1 MANHKILV
9 IDDSMVIR
17 RTVKDMLPPG
27 KFDVVEAK
35 DGLQGME
42 LIRSENPNLIM
53 LDFFLPKKSG
63 WDVYQEIQNDPYLQ
77 TVPLLLM
84 SGRKDEVT
92 DKIPE
97 PFEFFAFLE
106 KPFDQKQLIQG
117 IRDAMERSSKK
128 KKLMEKISET
138 AGATTTF
145 GGGVSEVEID
155 KMNQRIKTLET
166 EVTQLKK
173 QLSQVVSFIK
183 KKLQ

>member
-1 MANHKILV
+1 VANHKILV

-42 LIRSENPNLIM
+42 LIYSSNPNLIM
-53 LDFFLPKKSG
+53 LDFFLPKMSG
-63 WDVYQEIQNDPYLQ
+63 WEVYKEIQKNPQLKAI
-77 TVPLLLM
+77 PLLLM

-92 DKIPE
+92 DKITE
-97 PFEFFAFLE
+97 PFEFFSFLE

-117 IRDAMERSSKK
+117 IRDSMEKSKK
-128 KKLMEKISET
+128 LAQLSGVNITSAKTTQSGTVNNVDIEQLQVRV
-138 AGATTTF
+138 ATLE
-145 GGGVSEVEID
+145 SEVA
-155 KMNQRIKTLET
+155 
-166 EVTQLKK
+166 QLKK
-173 QLSQVVSFIK
+173 QQNQLLSYIK

>member
-42 LIRSENPNLIM
+42 LIHSSNPNLIM
-53 LDFFLPKKSG
+53 LDFFLPKMSG
-63 WDVYQEIQNDPYLQ
+63 WDVYQAIQKDPQLRAI
-77 TVPLLLM
+77 PLLLM

-92 DKIPE
+92 DKIRE
-97 PFEFFAFLE
+97 PFEFFSFLE

-117 IRDAMERSSKK
+117 IRDSMEKSKK
-128 KKLMEKISET
+128 LAQLSGVNITSAK
-138 AGATTTF
+138 TTQ
-145 GGGVSEVEID
+145 GGTLSSVEIEQLQARVAALESEVA
-155 KMNQRIKTLET
+155 
-166 EVTQLKK
+166 QLKK
-173 QLSQVVSFIK
+173 QHNQLLSFIK

>member
-42 LIRSENPNLIM
+42 LIHSSNPNLIM
-53 LDFFLPKKSG
+53 LDFFLPKMSG
-63 WDVYQEIQNDPYLQ
+63 WEVYQEIQKNPGLRAI
-77 TVPLLLM
+77 PLLLM

-97 PFEFFAFLE
+97 PFEFFSFLE

-117 IRDAMERSSKK
+117 IRDSMEKSKK
-128 KKLMEKISET
+128 LAHLTDSSATSAKIT
-138 AGATTTF
+138 Q
-145 GGGVSEVEID
+145 GGTMSNAEIE
-155 KMNQRIKTLET
+155 QLQARVATLES
-166 EVTQLKK
+166 EMAQMKK
-173 QLSQVVSFIK
+173 QVNQLVSFIK